1 MFKIGVL
8 GHRFE
13 IKYIL
18 WHTTLTRD
26 QNGRTLLVVL
36 HAQIQS
42 WGNKKLDG
50 GLDWNSDLKRTLMQ
64 HPIVVRL
71 FLLCSFLRS
80 EIQIYL
86 IVAAKIFKIL
96 SNFSSLFFSFGK
108 KILAVVHWSQT
119 KFLEGV
125 GSPELNRGV
134 SKCVEQFFARELL
147 TWFPLK
153 EDAKEVTVLFETLR
167 DTLLLVVIVH
177 PERLMPE
184 KNKSI
189 YYSNVLVK

>member
-96 SNFSSLFFSFGK
+96 SNFSSLFFLLVK
-108 KILAVVHWSQT
+108 
-119 KFLEGV
+119 KFL
-125 GSPELNRGV
+125 
-134 SKCVEQFFARELL
+134 
-147 TWFPLK
+147 PLCIDLRQSFLK
-153 EDAKEVTVLFETLR
+153 VLAHQSSIEVFL
-167 DTLLLVVIVH
+167 
-177 PERLMPE
+177 
-184 KNKSI
+184 
-189 YYSNVLVK
+189 NVLSNFLPESCWRGFRWKKMLRR